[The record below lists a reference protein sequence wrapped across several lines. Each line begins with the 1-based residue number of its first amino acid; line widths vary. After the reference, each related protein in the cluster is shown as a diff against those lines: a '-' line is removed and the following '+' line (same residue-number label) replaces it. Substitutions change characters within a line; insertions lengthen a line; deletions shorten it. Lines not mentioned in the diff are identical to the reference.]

1 MIRSPNRDLLVR
13 VATRLEPL
21 LEELVFVG
29 GQVGE
34 LLITDPVATRVRPT
48 DDVDAICEVASRPA
62 YFLFG
67 ERLKE
72 LGFEEDTSQ
81 GAPICR
87 WRAGDDLIDV
97 MPTDEEILHFKG
109 NWFRVVIQTPQLYQL
124 TDTLN
129 IRIASAPAF
138 LATKWEAFED
148 RGEEDWYGS
157 ADVADIVTVVAGRP
171 ELPDE
176 LREADAE
183 LRDYVIQSTNSMFA
197 AGVVDDVIAASLPE
211 VSEVPGL
218 LDRVSGGFERLVQL
232 DF

>member
-1 MIRSPNRDLLVR
+1 M
-13 VATRLEPL
+13 ATRLEPL

-48 DDVDAICEVASRPA
+48 DDVDTICEVASWPE
-62 YFLFG
+62 YFHLG

-72 LGFEEDTSQ
+72 LGFEEDASP

-87 WRAGDDLIDV
+87 WQADGDIIDV
-97 MPTDEEILHFKG
+97 MPTDEEILGFKG
-109 NWFRVVIQTPQLYQL
+109 NWFRVAMQTAQLYQL
-124 TDTLN
+124 TDALN
-129 IRIASAPAF
+129 IRVASAPAF
-138 LATKWEAFED
+138 LATKWEAFEE

-183 LRDYVIQSTNSMFA
+183 LRGYVIQSTNSMLDA
-197 AGVVDDVIAASLPE
+197 RIVDDVIAGALPE

-218 LDRVSGGFERLVQL
+218 LARVSDRFVQLVQL
-232 DF
+232 DS

>member
-1 MIRSPNRDLLVR
+1 M
-13 VATRLEPL
+13 EPL
-21 LEELVFVG
+21 LDDFVFVG
-29 GQVGE
+29 AQVAE
-34 LLITDPVATRVRPT
+34 LLITDPVAEHVRPT
-48 DDVDAICEVASRPA
+48 TDVDAICEVTSRTE
-62 YFLFG
+62 YFRLG

-72 LGFEEDTSQ
+72 LGFREDASQ
-81 GAPICR
+81 GAPMCR
-87 WRAGDDLIDV
+87 WQADSDIIDI
-97 MPTDEEILHFKG
+97 MPIDEEILGFKG
-109 NWFRVVIQTPQLYQL
+109 NWFRVVMRTPQLHQL

-138 LATKWEAFED
+138 LATKWEAFEE

-183 LRDYVIQSTNSMFA
+183 LRGYVIQSTNSMLDA
-197 AGVVDDVIAASLPE
+197 RIVDDVIAGALPE

-218 LDRVSGGFERLVQL
+218 LDQVSARFDQLAQL
-232 DF
+232 DS